1 MKSLPKVTALNVRNF
16 PRDLLRQCKIRAL
29 EQDLP
34 LRELVIAAL
43 RQYVGRPPKEESHDS
58 I

>member
-1 MKSLPKVTALNVRNF
+1 MKSLSKVAALNIRNF
-16 PRDLLRQCKIRAL
+16 PRELLRQCKIRAL

-43 RQYVGRPPKEESHDS
+43 RQYVDRPPKEESHGS